1 VKVENTLRKRYS
13 PTMATLL
20 THRFTV
26 SDYFRMAENGILSG
40 DVRVELLD
48 GEIVDMSPIGPF
60 HSGSVN
66 KLAKRFMG
74 NDAGRWWVSI
84 QAPLDLGEYD
94 MPEPDLALLR
104 PVDHCYTDAHPVA
117 GDVFLLI
124 EVSDSSLS
132 FDQSVKLPLYAKHGI
147 PEVWILNVPQRQL
160 EVYRLPQS
168 GAYQEKSVH
177 KAGMVAPVAFPDAGI
192 EVGELV

>member
-1 VKVENTLRKRYS
+1 
-13 PTMATLL
+13 MATLL

-26 SDYFRMAENGILSG
+26 SDYFRMAESGILPSEA
-40 DVRVELLD
+40 RVELID

-66 KLAKRFMG
+66 KLARRFMG
-74 NDAGRWWVSI
+74 NDSGHWWVSI
-84 QAPLDLGEYD
+84 QAPLDLGEHD

-117 GDVFLLI
+117 ADVFLLI

-132 FDQSVKLPLYAKHGI
+132 FDQTVKLPLYAKHAV

-160 EVYRLPQS
+160 EVYRRPQ
-168 GAYQEKSVH
+168 GGVYQDKSVH
-177 KAGMVAPVAFPDAGI
+177 RDGIVAPASFPDAGI